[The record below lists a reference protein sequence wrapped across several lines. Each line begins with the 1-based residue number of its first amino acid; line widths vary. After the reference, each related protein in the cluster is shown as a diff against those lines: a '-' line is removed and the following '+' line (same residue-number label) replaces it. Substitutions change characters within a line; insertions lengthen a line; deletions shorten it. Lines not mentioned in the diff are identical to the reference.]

1 MLFKAS
7 ISLYLVIIQN
17 IMKDISN
24 AYQQLRTSQ
33 LMTVWYNKISRLLNL
48 CILAPELGDCHSQ
61 FLDWLLIFINYLPHQ
76 VLHFMKFLFWANL
89 LCKFVWNW
97 FVTVWF
103 RLRWSMNWNKFQFL
117 SAQLGQVITSLCLLW
132 VWPKYQYTLLE
143 NIIGLYPWPCESGL
157 TLQLISSKSR
167 SQEAWPTPILL
178 LGVLP
183 QPYVQAQVSLL
194 EDERE
199 HGAEIE

>member
-1 MLFKAS
+1 
-7 ISLYLVIIQN
+7 
-17 IMKDISN
+17 
-24 AYQQLRTSQ
+24 
-33 LMTVWYNKISRLLNL
+33 
-48 CILAPELGDCHSQ
+48 
-61 FLDWLLIFINYLPHQ
+61 
-76 VLHFMKFLFWANL
+76 MKFLFWANL

-167 SQEAWPTPILL
+167 SQEAWPTSNFPSYKKINSVWYRKFSCLL
-178 LGVLP
+178 L
-183 QPYVQAQVSLL
+183 LL
-194 EDERE
+194 FLDYSFTADFWIYNYWSKNMIFWRFLENKYY
-199 HGAEIE
+199 HYLEIWQY